1 MRFVLVG
8 GWIHGRVV
16 VAHPEGMVD
25 VGNRLAISRVD
36 PGDLTVG
43 LTRGV
48 DGMHC
53 GYNHWSYPELTAG

>member
-1 MRFVLVG
+1 M
-8 GWIHGRVV
+8 V